1 MSHLS
6 GTYSYSFSRL
16 EPMYDNSL
24 KTGCLS
30 LVVGLA
36 CNFSGVDQNDIPVI
50 EGAYIDGTTGFTA
63 FTAPIPDYPVSGVTG
78 ASGYS
83 VCYDPDY
90 VSTNISGL
98 ANEFAS
104 GLGWV
109 HTLESQISGKLHTP
123 IRWTDFPYPSGT
135 GDNRYPPVNPDDA

>member
-24 KTGCLS
+24 KTGCTS
-30 LVVGLA
+30 LVVGLS

-50 EGAYIDGTTGFTA
+50 EGAYIDGTSGFVEYVPTPDFPTSGTTGT
-63 FTAPIPDYPVSGVTG
+63 TTVPINLSPE
-78 ASGYS
+78 
-83 VCYDPDY
+83 Y
-90 VSTNISGL
+90 VLDNISGL

-123 IRWTDFPYPSGT
+123 VRWTDFPYPSGT

>member
-1 MSHLS
+1 MSHIS

-24 KTGCLS
+24 KTGCTS
-30 LVVGLA
+30 LVVGLS
-36 CNFSGVDQNDIPVI
+36 CNFSGVDQNDIPVT
-50 EGAYIDGTTGFTA
+50 EGAYTDGISGFVEYVPTPDFPTSGTTGTA
-63 FTAPIPDYPVSGVTG
+63 VVPINLAPE
-78 ASGYS
+78 
-83 VCYDPDY
+83 Y
-90 VSTNISGL
+90 VLDNISGL

-109 HTLESQISGKLHTP
+109 HSLESQISGKLHTP
-123 IRWTDFPYPSGT
+123 VRWTDFPYPSGT

>member
-1 MSHLS
+1 MSHIS

-24 KTGCLS
+24 KTGCTS
-30 LVVGLA
+30 LVVGLS
-36 CNFSGVDQNDIPVI
+36 CNFSGVDQNDILVT
-50 EGAYIDGTTGFTA
+50 EGAYIDGTSGFVEYVPAPNFPTSGTTGTA
-63 FTAPIPDYPVSGVTG
+63 AVPINLAPE
-78 ASGYS
+78 
-83 VCYDPDY
+83 Y
-90 VSTNISGL
+90 VLDNISGL

-109 HTLESQISGKLHTP
+109 HSLESRISGKLHTP